1 MFIATHTPVGR
12 FHRTPLKDTTK
23 LGERTSR
30 HSWVPTMQSRSSTS
44 MSTPSNQDEL
54 TATVFNAIELLSPLR
69 KANFLLENALA
80 LIEAGKYGEQVENYF
95 EVYLRTPGLP
105 RGDVAKALL
114 ARGNARKTAGER
126 LLAKAQQDFQAVAKL
141 DPSNR
146 DLQAY
151 LRRGNNLIHFVGE
164 PASHRAPPEIWER
177 IARFIPRYHLRTW
190 LFVSAFHRTIA
201 VRIIFHTLDLYFGED
216 QDNVRENLNR
226 GLDIFDRVKADPVFA
241 SQIKI
246 LRLHWAY
253 EEGDMLDLM
262 TRIFRTALPAFKGL
276 KEFEWI
282 GYPELRADMVQAV
295 LASHSHLHGLGLIGW
310 HFDAVGVSMFRDLRK
325 FTLRAEDD
333 DGFAD
338 MGEVRTVLDQNE
350 KTLQH
355 LTLGAYLQRHH
366 SWDSAFQSVTIRN
379 LTHLDLVDTRIS
391 HIVLARIA
399 HAHSLKSLT
408 LHGTFEE
415 PCSAS
420 VVFGSDHI
428 LDGRHTFLPHL
439 ESFRFVMVGHDDDL
453 GLFQSVV
460 QFLRQR
466 PKLRRLDLGNCP
478 WELVLSVLPDLISLR
493 VLRVRIAN
501 LNTLALKALLES
513 IPREMVAIHLAM
525 VVSDKPLNE
534 HAPEFSVFHSLSI
547 LHLYG
552 QSFRRPQPN
561 LLSDKDF
568 QLQTD
573 LWMSSARSVAELV
586 PSVDFVGWHGEH
598 YVVVRSGREG
608 EKKVDLKELP
618 ARRRLDC
625 GKGVD
630 LGGEDAT
637 WLERKDVPMDYEMPG
652 LES

>member
-1 MFIATHTPVGR
+1 MPQ
-12 FHRTPLKDTTK
+12 
-23 LGERTSR
+23 
-30 HSWVPTMQSRSSTS
+30 HSLMS
-44 MSTPSNQDEL
+44 MPPQDDL
-54 TATVFNAIELLSPLR
+54 TATLFGALEALSPIR

-80 LIEAGKYGEQVENYF
+80 LIDAGRYNEQVENYF

-105 RGDVAKALL
+105 KEDVARALL
-114 ARGNARKTAGER
+114 ARGNARRLSGER

-141 DPSNR
+141 DPTNR
-146 DLQAY
+146 ELQTY
-151 LRRGNNLIHFVGE
+151 LRRGNTMIHFVDE
-164 PASHRAPPEIWER
+164 PASHRAPPEVWDR

-190 LFVSAFHRTIA
+190 LFVSAFHRNIA

-216 QDNVRENLNR
+216 QDNIRENLNR
-226 GLDIFDRVKADPVFA
+226 GLDIFDRVKGDPLFA

-253 EEGDMLDLM
+253 EEGDMLDIM
-262 TRIFRTALPAFKGL
+262 TRIFRTALPAFKSL

-295 LASHSHLHGLGLIGW
+295 LASHSHLRSLGLIGW
-310 HFDAVGVSMFRDLRK
+310 HFDAVGVSNFRNLRK

-350 KTLQH
+350 QTLRH
-355 LTLGAYLQRHH
+355 LTLGAYLARHH
-366 SWDSAFQSVTIRN
+366 SWDSAFQSSTIRN

-391 HIVLARIA
+391 HVVLARIA
-399 HAHSLKSLT
+399 HADNLQSLT

-415 PCSAS
+415 PTSAS

-428 LDGRHTFLPHL
+428 IAGKHTFLPHL
-439 ESFRFVMVGHDDDL
+439 EAFRFVMVGHDDDP
-453 GLFQSVV
+453 GLFQSVT
-460 QFLRQR
+460 QFLKQR

-478 WELVLSVLPDLISLR
+478 WDLLHSVLPDLVGLR
-493 VLRVRIAN
+493 VLRVRIAS
-501 LNTLALKALLES
+501 LNSLAVSAIVKCL
-513 IPREMVAIHLAM
+513 PRAMVAIHLSTA
-525 VVSDKPLNE
+525 VSDKPMDE
-534 HAPEFSVFHSLSI
+534 YASVFRRFHSLSI
-547 LHLYG
+547 LHLHN

-561 LLSDKDF
+561 LLSEKDF
-568 QLQTD
+568 VVQTD
-573 LWMSSARSVAELV
+573 LWASSVKHVAATN
-586 PSVDFVGWHGEH
+586 PTVDFVGWHGEH
-598 YVVVRSGREG
+598 YVVVRGGDFG
-608 EKKVDLKELP
+608 EKVEVKELP

-630 LGGEDAT
+630 LGSTDAT

-652 LES
+652 LEA